1 MAQLTAQQLKD
12 KLHFAGVA
20 IPSMKRRCEGH
31 DYEARQMYLITI
43 TVEGRRPLL
52 GRVIGNPEV
61 EKGAPNEP
69 RIELSSLGKEVEQEW
84 MAISQYHPEVKV
96 LALQIMPDHLHSIL
110 YVKERMPQHLG
121 HIIKGFKASTNKAY
135 RRLIAPHEVS
145 LPIGR
150 DASSRPVCCD
160 AVATNSIIP
169 PQRPRP
175 DRKHGLLWSIGY
187 TDGILGR
194 QGQLDNWFAYLRD
207 NPRRLLMKRLHPEFF
222 RVQRN
227 VKVGGYEF
235 SAIGNRYLLTHPVR
249 LQVQCSRRLTNAEI
263 AQQQAYYLEQAKRG
277 AVLVS
282 PSISPGEKAIMRAA
296 FDAGCPLILLQENGF
311 TDLAKPGGV
320 RFDACAE
327 GRLLIL
333 APWEHHNQRLAI
345 QRNQCLSLNEM
356 ARVICE

>member
-1 MAQLTAQQLKD
+1 MAKMTPKQLAD
-12 KLHFAGVA
+12 KLRFAGEA
-20 IPSMKRRCEGH
+20 IPSMTRRRDGH

-52 GRVIGNPEV
+52 GRVVGNPEAA
-61 EKGAPNEP
+61 EGTPDAPHT
-69 RIELSSLGKEVEQEW
+69 ELSPLGKAVEQQW
-84 MAISQYHPEVKV
+84 MAISHYHPEVKV
-96 LALQIMPDHLHSIL
+96 LALQMMPDHLHSIL
-110 YVKERMPQHLG
+110 FVKERMPQHLG
-121 HIIKGFKASTNKAY
+121 HIIKGFKASTNKEY
-135 RRLIAPHEVS
+135 RRLIAPAPSTAVPVVS
-145 LPIGR
+145 SAATPSQRTGR
-150 DASSRPVCCD
+150 PK
-160 AVATNSIIP
+160 
-169 PQRPRP
+169 P

-194 QGQLDNWFAYLRD
+194 KGQLNNWLAYLRD

-227 VKVGGYEF
+227 VQVGSYEF
-235 SAIGNRYLLTHPVR
+235 SAIGNRYLLSHPVR
-249 LQVQCSRRLTNAEI
+249 LQVQCSRRLTQEEI
-263 AQQQAYYLEQAKRG
+263 VQQMNHYLGLAKRG

-296 FDAGCPLILLQENGF
+296 FDAGYPLILLQENGF
-311 TDLAKPGGV
+311 TELAKPGGA

-345 QRNQCLSLNEM
+345 NRSQCLSLNDM
-356 ARVICE
+356 ARAICEGE

>member
-1 MAQLTAQQLKD
+1 MAQLTAKQLED
-12 KLHFAGVA
+12 KLCFAGEM
-20 IPSMKRRCEGH
+20 IPSMKRRCDGH

-43 TVEGRRPLL
+43 TVEGRCPLL
-52 GRVIGNPEV
+52 GRVIGNPEA
-61 EKGAPNEP
+61 EEGAQDAPHT
-69 RIELSSLGKEVEQEW
+69 ELSPLGKEVEQEW
-84 MAISQYHPEVKV
+84 MAISLYHPEVKV

-110 YVKERMPQHLG
+110 FVKERMPQHLG

-135 RRLIAPHEVS
+135 RRLIAPRVTSH
-145 LPIGR
+145 L
-150 DASSRPVCCD
+150 VCCD
-160 AVATNSIIP
+160 AVATNETAPALRS
-169 PQRPRP
+169 RP

-187 TDGILGR
+187 TDGLLGR
-194 QGQLDNWFAYLRD
+194 QGQLDNWFIYLRD

-227 VKVGGYEF
+227 VKVGIYEF

-249 LQVQCSRRLTNAEI
+249 LQVQCSRRLTETEI
-263 AQQQAYYLEQAKRG
+263 AQQKAYYLEQAKRG

-282 PSISPGEKAIMRAA
+282 PSISPGEKTIMRAA

-311 TDLAKPGGV
+311 TDLAKLGGA

-327 GRLLIL
+327 GCLLIL
-333 APWEHHNQRLAI
+333 APWEHHNQRLTI

>member
-1 MAQLTAQQLKD
+1 MAKMTPKQLAD
-12 KLHFAGVA
+12 KLRFAGEA
-20 IPSMKRRCEGH
+20 IPSMTRRRDGH

-52 GRVIGNPEV
+52 GRVVGNPEAA
-61 EKGAPNEP
+61 EGTPDAPH
-69 RIELSSLGKEVEQEW
+69 IELSPLGKAVEQQW
-84 MAISQYHPEVKV
+84 MAISHYHPEVKV
-96 LALQIMPDHLHSIL
+96 VALQMMPDHLHSIL
-110 YVKERMPQHLG
+110 FVKERMPQHLG
-121 HIIKGFKASTNKAY
+121 HIIKGFKASTNKEY
-135 RRLIAPHEVS
+135 RRLIAPAPSTAVPVVS
-145 LPIGR
+145 SAATPSQRTGR
-150 DASSRPVCCD
+150 PK
-160 AVATNSIIP
+160 
-169 PQRPRP
+169 P

-194 QGQLDNWFAYLRD
+194 KGQLNNWLAYLRD

-227 VKVGGYEF
+227 VQVGSYEF
-235 SAIGNRYLLTHPVR
+235 SAIGNRYLLSHPVR
-249 LQVQCSRRLTNAEI
+249 LQVQCSRRLTQEEI
-263 AQQQAYYLEQAKRG
+263 AQQTSYYLGLAKRG

-296 FDAGCPLILLQENGF
+296 FDAGYPLILLQENGF
-311 TDLAKPGGV
+311 TELAKPGGA

-345 QRNQCLSLNEM
+345 NRSQCLSLNDM
-356 ARVICE
+356 ARAICEGE

>member
-1 MAQLTAQQLKD
+1 MAKMTPKQLAD
-12 KLHFAGVA
+12 KLRFAGEA
-20 IPSMKRRCEGH
+20 IPSMARRRDGH

-52 GRVIGNPEV
+52 GRVVGNPEAA
-61 EKGAPNEP
+61 EGTPDAPHT
-69 RIELSSLGKEVEQEW
+69 ELSPLGKAVEQQW
-84 MAISQYHPEVKV
+84 MAISHYHPEVKV
-96 LALQIMPDHLHSIL
+96 LALQMMPDHLHSIL
-110 YVKERMPQHLG
+110 FVKERMPQHLG
-121 HIIKGFKASTNKAY
+121 HIIKGFKASTNKEY
-135 RRLIAPHEVS
+135 RRLIAPAPSTAVPVVS
-145 LPIGR
+145 SAATPSQRTGR
-150 DASSRPVCCD
+150 PK
-160 AVATNSIIP
+160 
-169 PQRPRP
+169 P

-194 QGQLDNWFAYLRD
+194 KGQLNNWLAYLRD

-227 VKVGGYEF
+227 VQVGCYEF
-235 SAIGNRYLLTHPVR
+235 SAIGNRYLLSHPVR
-249 LQVQCSRRLTNAEI
+249 LQVQCSRRLTQEEI
-263 AQQQAYYLEQAKRG
+263 AQQTSYYLGLAKRG

-296 FDAGCPLILLQENGF
+296 FDAGYPLILLQENGF
-311 TDLAKPGGV
+311 TELAKPGGA

-345 QRNQCLSLNEM
+345 NRSQCLSLNDM
-356 ARVICE
+356 ARAICEGD

>member
-1 MAQLTAQQLKD
+1 MAKMTPKQLAD
-12 KLHFAGVA
+12 KLRFAGEA
-20 IPSMKRRCEGH
+20 IPSMTRRRDGH

-52 GRVIGNPEV
+52 GRVVGNPEAA
-61 EKGAPNEP
+61 EGTPDAPHT
-69 RIELSSLGKEVEQEW
+69 ELSPLGKAVEQQW
-84 MAISQYHPEVKV
+84 MAISHYHPEVKV
-96 LALQIMPDHLHSIL
+96 LALQMLPDHLHSIL
-110 YVKERMPQHLG
+110 FVKERMPQHLG
-121 HIIKGFKASTNKAY
+121 HIIKGFKASTNKEY
-135 RRLIAPHEVS
+135 RRLIAPAPSSAVPIVS
-145 LPIGR
+145 SAATPSQRTGR
-150 DASSRPVCCD
+150 PK
-160 AVATNSIIP
+160 
-169 PQRPRP
+169 P

-194 QGQLDNWFAYLRD
+194 KGQLNNWLAYLRD

-227 VKVGGYEF
+227 VQVGSYEF
-235 SAIGNRYLLTHPVR
+235 SAIGNRYLLSHPVR
-249 LQVQCSRRLTNAEI
+249 LQVQCSRRITQEEI
-263 AQQQAYYLEQAKRG
+263 AQQTSYYLGLAKSG

-296 FDAGCPLILLQENGF
+296 FDAGYPLILLQENGF
-311 TDLAKPGGV
+311 TELAKPGGA

-345 QRNQCLSLNEM
+345 NRSQCLSLNDM
-356 ARVICE
+356 ARAICEGE

>member
-1 MAQLTAQQLKD
+1 MAKMTPKQLAD
-12 KLHFAGVA
+12 KLRFAGEA
-20 IPSMKRRCEGH
+20 IPSMARRRDGH

-52 GRVIGNPEV
+52 GRVVGNPEAA
-61 EKGAPNEP
+61 EGTPDAPHT
-69 RIELSSLGKEVEQEW
+69 ELSPLGKAVEQQW
-84 MAISQYHPEVKV
+84 MAISHYHPEVKV
-96 LALQIMPDHLHSIL
+96 LALQMMPDHLHSIL
-110 YVKERMPQHLG
+110 FVKERMPQHLG
-121 HIIKGFKASTNKAY
+121 HIIKGFKASTNKEY
-135 RRLIAPHEVS
+135 RRLIAPAPSTAVPVVS
-145 LPIGR
+145 SAATPSQRTGR
-150 DASSRPVCCD
+150 PK
-160 AVATNSIIP
+160 
-169 PQRPRP
+169 P

-194 QGQLDNWFAYLRD
+194 KGQLNNWLAYLRD

-227 VKVGGYEF
+227 VQVGCYEF
-235 SAIGNRYLLTHPVR
+235 SAIGNRYLLSHPVR
-249 LQVQCSRRLTNAEI
+249 LQVQCSRRLTQEEI
-263 AQQQAYYLEQAKRG
+263 AQQTSYYLGLAKRG

-296 FDAGCPLILLQENGF
+296 FDAGYPLILLQENGF
-311 TDLAKPGGV
+311 TELAKPGGA

-345 QRNQCLSLNEM
+345 NRSQCLSLNDM
-356 ARVICE
+356 ARAICEGE

>member
-1 MAQLTAQQLKD
+1 MAKMTPKQLAD
-12 KLHFAGVA
+12 KLRFAGEA
-20 IPSMKRRCEGH
+20 IPSMTRRCDGH

-52 GRVIGNPEV
+52 GRVVGNPEAA
-61 EKGAPNEP
+61 EGTPDAPHT
-69 RIELSSLGKEVEQEW
+69 ELSPLGKAVEQQW
-84 MAISQYHPEVKV
+84 MAISHYHPEVKV
-96 LALQIMPDHLHSIL
+96 LALQMMPDHLHSIL
-110 YVKERMPQHLG
+110 FVKERMPQHLG
-121 HIIKGFKASTNKAY
+121 HIIKGFKASTNKEY
-135 RRLIAPHEVS
+135 RRLIAPAPSSAVPVVS
-145 LPIGR
+145 SAATPSQRAGR
-150 DASSRPVCCD
+150 PK
-160 AVATNSIIP
+160 
-169 PQRPRP
+169 P

-194 QGQLDNWFAYLRD
+194 KGQLNNWLAYLRD

-227 VKVGGYEF
+227 VQVGSYEF
-235 SAIGNRYLLTHPVR
+235 SAIGNRYLLSHPVR
-249 LQVQCSRRLTNAEI
+249 LQVQCSRRLTQEEI
-263 AQQQAYYLEQAKRG
+263 AQQTSYYLGLAKRG

-296 FDAGCPLILLQENGF
+296 FDAGYPLILLQENGF
-311 TDLAKPGGV
+311 TELAKPGGA

-345 QRNQCLSLNEM
+345 NRSQCLSLNDM
-356 ARVICE
+356 ARAICEGD

>member
-1 MAQLTAQQLKD
+1 MTKLSAKQLED
-12 KLHFAGVA
+12 KLRFAGEA
-20 IPSMKRRCEGH
+20 TPSMKRRCGGH

-52 GRVIGNPEV
+52 GRVVGNPEA
-61 EKGAPNEP
+61 EEGALDAPH
-69 RIELSSLGKEVEQEW
+69 IELSPLGKEVEQEW
-84 MAISQYHPEVKV
+84 MAIPLYHPEVKV

-110 YVKERMPQHLG
+110 FVKERMPQHLG

-135 RRLIAPHEVS
+135 RRLIAPRPAS
-145 LPIGR
+145 LPVG
-150 DASSRPVCCD
+150 CD
-160 AVATNSIIP
+160 AVATNVTAP
-169 PQRPRP
+169 APRPHP
-175 DRKHGLLWSIGY
+175 DRKQGLLWSIGY
-187 TDGILGR
+187 TDGLLGR

-227 VKVGGYEF
+227 VKVGTFEF

-249 LQVQCSRRLTNAEI
+249 LQVQCSRRLTETEI
-263 AQQQAYYLEQAKRG
+263 SQQKAYYLEQAKRG

-282 PSISPGEKAIMRAA
+282 PSISPGEKTIMRAA

-311 TDLAKPGGV
+311 TDLAKPGGA

-345 QRNQCLSLNEM
+345 QRNQCLTLNEM